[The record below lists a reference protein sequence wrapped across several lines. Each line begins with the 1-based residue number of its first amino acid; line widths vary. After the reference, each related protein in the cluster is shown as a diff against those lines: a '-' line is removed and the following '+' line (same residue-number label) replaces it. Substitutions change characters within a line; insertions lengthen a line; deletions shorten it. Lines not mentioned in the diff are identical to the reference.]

1 VLVRN
6 NYFPWG
12 EILRFE
18 GKLLFK
24 DIVEYLFIGLGR
36 LSLGRLL
43 LGRFVTIVENSS
55 RGRVVIVGESLR
67 TTSC

>member
-1 VLVRN
+1 MLVRN

-36 LSLGRLL
+36 LLGRLSLGRLVM
-43 LGRFVTIVENSS
+43 FVENSS